1 MISMNGAN
9 MAKWLE
15 HCNNIIAVLYPIPDL
30 VLAGF
35 LFLVCKSWTQLLS
48 QACK

>member
-15 HCNNIIAVLYPIPDL
+15 HCNNIAVLYPIPDL

-35 LFLVCKSWTQLLS
+35 LFLVCKS
-48 QACK
+48 